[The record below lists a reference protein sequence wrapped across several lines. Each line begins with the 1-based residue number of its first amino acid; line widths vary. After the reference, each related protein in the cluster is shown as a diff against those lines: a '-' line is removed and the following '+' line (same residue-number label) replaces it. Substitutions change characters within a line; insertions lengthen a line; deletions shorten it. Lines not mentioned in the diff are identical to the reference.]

1 MAAAGAPSN
10 LALRLLTAAVFAP
23 LILYS
28 LYLGPWWGFPLI
40 AVTACVLGAHEL
52 FAMIAP
58 EHLVLRAY
66 GVLAS
71 LAVFV
76 LVAWPQAQRW
86 FLPALIALTCTG
98 LVVSLR
104 DPEPVERAA
113 ARMGWAVAGP
123 LYMGALFG
131 AIAALFAF
139 PHGGSWV
146 VLALVFGFFSDT
158 AGYFVGRRFG
168 KRPLAPLV
176 SPKKTIEGAI
186 GGLAGG
192 LFGGILA
199 HFTILPVLPLTHAI
213 VLSLVATAL
222 GQLGD
227 LSESLIKR
235 SVGVK
240 DSGTILP
247 GHGGILDRS
256 DAMLFSVAT
265 VWMYVTLIAS

>member
-1 MAAAGAPSN
+1 VAAAGAPSN

-40 AVTACVLGAHEL
+40 AAIACGLGASEL
-52 FAMIAP
+52 FAMVAP
-58 EHLVLRAY
+58 RHPLLRIY

-71 LAVFV
+71 LVVFG
-76 LVAWPQAQRW
+76 
-86 FLPALIALTCTG
+86 LIAMPAAQEWLPLAMITLTCLG
-98 LVVSLR
+98 LALGLHA
-104 DPEPVERAA
+104 PEPVEQAA
-113 ARMGWAVAGP
+113 VRMGWTVAGP

-131 AIAALFAF
+131 ALAALFARE
-139 PHGGSWV
+139 HGGSWV
-146 VLALVFGFFSDT
+146 VLALVCGFFSDT

-176 SPKKTIEGAI
+176 SPKKTVEGAI

-192 LFGGILA
+192 MAGGVLA
-199 HFTILPVLPLTHAI
+199 HFTILPVLPLGHAI
-213 VLSLVATAL
+213 VLSLVATAF
-222 GQLGD
+222 GQMGD

-240 DSGTILP
+240 DSGTLLP

-256 DAMLFSVAT
+256 DAMLFSVAI
-265 VWMYVTLIAS
+265 VWLYVTLLV